1 MHKQLPLYT
10 PSNLDLE
17 TLEKFFVQR
26 HDLLDRS
33 VRWIRESIDG
43 TKRNHLMFVGPRGSG
58 KTQLTTMIVH
68 RLKAEESL
76 AEKMVIAWLG
86 EDDIV
91 TGYLDFVLQTVR
103 ALHKSGQYDMTD
115 TLTKAKGQKTE
126 EATEIMIEGL
136 KRVIGDKT
144 LLIVKENM
152 GDVLVGLKD
161 YGQKQLRS
169 FLQENGNVVMLTTS
183 QRLVKAVV
191 SRDAVFFGFFDI
203 HHLHP
208 LSPDDAAELIAKVAR
223 YNDDGALEQYV
234 QSSEGR
240 YRIRA
245 LHHLAGGN
253 HRLYME
259 LMEFLTVESLDK
271 LVPALSKLAD
281 ELTPYFQERV
291 KSLAPQQGLIV
302 QKLCE
307 IEGAITVKDLAEEL
321 FIGERSAAKQLGEL
335 RKMGYVLDHRR
346 GKQTYYEMAEPLMRL
361 SLQVKHARGKPLKI
375 LVLLLKAWF
384 SDSELEKR
392 KGSTS
397 DDLLRRYIEMA
408 LENDG
413 AIVEKITDEIVR
425 DIENSREKDI
435 SRLLEEIG
443 NVPNHSVRVV
453 YGKFRAVHDIIGD
466 LLKQKTTNIHA
477 VQRLEANS
485 EIKSIEQ
492 LLNELI
498 IDLSLG
504 TDTELEMFSRD
515 FIGKSFFIIG
525 VIYFSNMLYDLA
537 LTNFAKAEEY
547 MSVPKTNQSTL
558 FTLYKSKAISLTQ
571 LNKCGEAI
579 KYFDLAMQTIDT
591 ENDRQ
596 IKTNLMFEKA
606 TCYFMIQDYK
616 TAKKN
621 YLELCKRSDLPE
633 EEYGMVFFAIGMIY
647 VKLKDMNEAKKY
659 LQKAMKYIQKNDEL
673 KSTIL
678 STIARVSMDFD
689 ESEKAEKYLLKI
701 VAMDTIA
708 EDWKQD
714 ALFRLADL
722 YYDDH
727 ASEKARE
734 AIERALQ
741 LPNTKEGVSQKWL
754 TTLMMYYTSNQW
766 QNEIEALVT
775 IFAKYKKMEMLGSAL
790 MNSIGSLTLGDE
802 ALALFG
808 RWEETWQEIG
818 AQYEYLQPALK
829 ALKAAREAVE
839 AGNDKPLFQLPKEIR
854 DIVRPMIEELFEKS
868 L

>member
-1 MHKQLPLYT
+1 MYKQLPLYT

-33 VRWIRESIDG
+33 VRWIRESIDEP
-43 TKRNHLMFVGPRGSG
+43 KRNHLMFIGPRGSG

-76 AEKMVIAWLG
+76 ANKMVIAWLG

-103 ALHKSGQYDMTD
+103 ALHKSGQYDMTE
-115 TLTKAKGQKTE
+115 TLAKAKGQKTE

-169 FLQENGNVVMLTTS
+169 FLQENGNIIMLTTS

-223 YNDDGALEQYV
+223 YNEDSALEQYV
-234 QSSEGR
+234 QSPEGR

-413 AIVEKITDEIVR
+413 VIAEKLAKSIVGEIKNGGDFSSLVEELKSIPNHNTYVKLDKIFACNNLVEKQNILWESNDDKRRTLAC
-425 DIENSREKDI
+425 EK
-435 SRLLEEIG
+435 
-443 NVPNHSVRVV
+443 
-453 YGKFRAVHDIIGD
+453 
-466 LLKQKTTNIHA
+466 
-477 VQRLEANS
+477 
-485 EIKSIEQ
+485 
-492 LLNELI
+492 LLNSLSEEMRTEDLI
-498 IDLSLG
+498 CQDA
-504 TDTELEMFSRD
+504 
-515 FIGKSFFIIG
+515 IGRSYFIIG
-525 VIYFSNMLYDLA
+525 SIYLVNEKYNLA
-537 LTNFAKAEEY
+537 ATNFSKAEEY
-547 MSVPKTNQSTL
+547 ISKSKKNQRTFFS
-558 FTLYKSKAISLTQ
+558 LYKNKAKSLSK
-571 LNKCGEAI
+571 LNKCEEAI
-579 KYFDLAMQTIDT
+579 KYFELAIQTIDT
-591 ENDRQ
+591 ESDRQ
-596 IKTNLMFEKA
+596 IKIDLMFEKGV
-606 TCYFMIQDYK
+606 CYFNIQDYK
-616 TAKKN
+616 AALKN
-621 YLELCKRSDLPE
+621 YIELSKFPDLAE
-633 EEYGMVFFAIGMIY
+633 EEYGSALFFVGTIY
-647 VKLKDMNEAKKY
+647 AMLENKKEAKKY
-659 LQKAMKYIQKNDEL
+659 LKKAMKYIQKNNPL
-673 KSTIL
+673 ISIAL
-678 STIARVSMDFD
+678 STIARVSMDLD

-701 VAMDTIA
+701 VAMDTVA
-708 EDWKQD
+708 ENDKQD

-722 YYDDH
+722 YYQDH
-727 ASEKARE
+727 ASEKVQMV
-734 AIERALQ
+734 IEKALQ
-741 LPNTKEGVSQKWL
+741 LSNTKEGVFQKWL
-754 TTLMMYYTSNQW
+754 TTLMIFYTSNQW
-766 QNEIEALVT
+766 QNEIETLAI
-775 IFAKYKKMEMLGSAL
+775 IFARHKKMEMLGSAL
-790 MNSIGSLTLGDE
+790 MNSIGSLTLNDE

-808 RWEETWQEIG
+808 RWEETWQEVG

-839 AGNDKPLFQLPKEIR
+839 VGNDKPLFQLPKEIR
-854 DIVRPMIEELFEKS
+854 DIVRPMIEELF
-868 L
+868 